1 MYSDIEFSK
10 SAFKHGIDEAD
21 IRRALADWIFEDQID
36 LANHED
42 KHLLLGFDTK
52 GRVLEVL
59 YNIIDEHTINVFHA
73 MKCRKVWRSLAGL

>member
-10 SAFKHGIDEAD
+10 SAFKHEIGEID
-21 IRRALADWIFEDQID
+21 IRRAFADWIFEDQID
-36 LANHED
+36 LADHED

-52 GRVLEVL
+52 GRVLEIL

-73 MKCRKVWRSLAGL
+73 MKCRKV